1 MQGVIIETKV
11 NYALVG
17 AFVLTLGAALVAG
30 VLWLAAGG
38 AWQTKYDTYLAVED
52 ESVAGLNLD
61 APVKYNG
68 VDVGKVQAIHLDHL
82 NPQRVNLLFAIERG
96 TPIKQDTIAVL
107 KTQGLTGIAYVELNG
122 GTASSPTLLIQPG
135 AQYPQIRTSPSL
147 SARLENVLT
156 NVLAKLDSTSNNI
169 NAMLSEEN
177 QAALRSALSDIAIVA
192 RTVAARK
199 DSIDSSLTHA
209 ATSLKNT
216 AKATANMDAV
226 MQRIGRGADAVEK
239 MGDSVTTTSE
249 STGKT
254 MDAVGADMR
263 RISTETLPEL
273 ERLMAELTELSGSLK
288 ALTNQTRRDPRGLI
302 FGRTPPPGGPG
313 EKENQP

>member
-1 MQGVIIETKV
+1 M

-17 AFVLTLGAALVAG
+17 AFVLALGALLVAG

-68 VDVGKVQAIHLDHL
+68 VDVGKVQAIHLDRI
-82 NPQRVNLLFAIERG
+82 NPQRVNLLFSIERG
-96 TPIKQDTIAVL
+96 TPIKEDTNAVL

-122 GTASSPTLLIQPG
+122 GTAASPSLQIQAG

-147 SARLENVLT
+147 AARLENVLT
-156 NVLAKLDSTSNNI
+156 NVLGKLDSTSNNI
-169 NAMLSEEN
+169 NAMLSAEN
-177 QAALRSALSDIAIVA
+177 QAALRSALSDMAIVA

-199 DSIDSSLTHA
+199 DSINSGLTDA

-216 AKATANMDAV
+216 AKASARMDAV
-226 MQRIGRGADAVEK
+226 MERVGRGADAVEK
-239 MGDSVTTTSE
+239 MGNSVTATSE
-249 STGKT
+249 SAGKT
-254 MDAVGADMR
+254 VDAVGVDMR
-263 RISTETLPEL
+263 RVSTETLPEL
-273 ERLMAELTELSGSLK
+273 ERLLAELTTLSGSLK
-288 ALTNQTRRDPRGLI
+288 ALTDQTRRDPRGLI
-302 FGRTPPPGGPG
+302 FGRTPVTGGPG
-313 EKENQP
+313 EQENKP

>member
-1 MQGVIIETKV
+1 M

-17 AFVLTLGAALVAG
+17 AFVLALGAVLVAG

-68 VDVGKVQAIHLDHL
+68 VDVGKVQAIHLDRV

-96 TPIKQDTIAVL
+96 TPIKEDTIAVL

-122 GTASSPTLLIQPG
+122 GTAGSPTLQTQPG

-147 SARLENVLT
+147 AARLENVLT

-169 NAMLSEEN
+169 NAMLSAEN
-177 QAALRSALSDIAIVA
+177 QASLRSALSDIAIVA

-199 DSIDSSLTHA
+199 DSIDTG
-209 ATSLKNT
+209 LKNA
-216 AKATANMDAV
+216 AKASGNMDAL
-226 MQRIGRGADAVEK
+226 MARIGRGADAVEK
-239 MGDSVTTTSE
+239 MGNSVSATSA
-249 STGKT
+249 SAGKT
-254 MDAVGADMR
+254 VDAVGVDMK

-273 ERLMAELTELSGSLK
+273 ERLLAELTALSGSLK
-288 ALTNQTRRDPRGLI
+288 ALTDQTRRDPRGLI
-302 FGRTPPPGGPG
+302 FGRTPVTGGPG
-313 EKENQP
+313 EQENQP